1 MDRID
6 IDVPSR
12 SIFKVAASGSKIPI
26 FTGKACAFS
35 AWVQALKKKARIYQL
50 TQTELVNLAYDYSDG
65 VVSEYIGLY
74 LDDNPE
80 SNWGDLLEQLT
91 NQYSD
96 YTSATDAA
104 RALIKIKQ
112 REGETLSELASR
124 VLGLAKVA
132 YKDAVQRDGEAVQA
146 QLAEYY
152 TDAIENAFVREDTA
166 RAAPAS
172 LAEAFATAGKSL
184 RLYNRL
190 TATQGRGEE
199 KGWSRD
205 TRTGWTETPPVACD
219 QGERGHSGYRWR
231 DHPHERGWRRPLP
244 DPRQP
249 GCWECGQLG
258 HIRRECPRK
267 EGASGGRRFR
277 H

>member
-1 MDRID
+1 M
-6 IDVPSR
+6 
-12 SIFKVAASGSKIPI
+12 
-26 FTGKACAFS
+26 
-35 AWVQALKKKARIYQL
+35 
-50 TQTELVNLAYDYSDG
+50 NLAYDYSDG

-74 LDDNPE
+74 LDDNPR

-96 YTSATDAA
+96 YTSVTDAA

-124 VLGLAKVA
+124 VLGLVKVA
-132 YKDAVQRDGEAVQA
+132 YKDTVQREGEAVKA

-152 TDAIENAFVREDTA
+152 TDAIENTFVREDTA

-190 TATQGRGEE
+190 TASQRRGEE
-199 KGWSRD
+199 RGWSGE
-205 TRTGWTETPPVACD
+205 TRMRWAETPPVVWD
-219 QGERGHSGYRWR
+219 QGGSGHSGYR
-231 DHPHERGWRRPLP
+231 
-244 DPRQP
+244 
-249 GCWECGQLG
+249 
-258 HIRRECPRK
+258 
-267 EGASGGRRFR
+267 
-277 H
+277 